1 MIRYLKE
8 KLKNWVMKSIYKAL
22 DPEEVLHIAEVRQP
36 NGAMV
41 KVIMLG
47 DEKITAGEL
56 QALKEE
62 VIYFENTRLKRV
74 FENTVR
80 EKSIESAFVK
90 SLTYDDAKTGKLMVL
105 NLDILERIAQTI
117 KDARIS

>member
-105 NLDILERIAQTI
+105 NLDILERIAKTI